1 MNQQG
6 KLCQHYMKVRVVVTW
21 RIKLVLEPI
30 DIKNSKL
37 DNFVSRPRNLLSKM
51 FDSVSVP
58 IISLSRVLKI
68 HENTLIL
75 ESDNIEFQENVF
87 QESLQMTSCLLKE
100 RNLPNPDETRRKVI
114 KLSLINNR
122 NEPDKNLPL

>member
-51 FDSVSVP
+51 FVSV
-58 IISLSRVLKI
+58 
-68 HENTLIL
+68 
-75 ESDNIEFQENVF
+75 
-87 QESLQMTSCLLKE
+87 
-100 RNLPNPDETRRKVI
+100 
-114 KLSLINNR
+114 
-122 NEPDKNLPL
+122 